1 MPQIRLRARPQ
12 IQVKLKT
19 KIVLTDFISEIS
31 GTLHYALLMIPT
43 RKWNPC
49 NRGWGCSS
57 SRGRNPCER
66 RGCSSSRSG
75 VHANCRF
82 WRHFGCSGRNI
93 NTSSYERIFLGC
105 VWKNKKR
112 KKKFSMK
119 TSSAETRSVI
129 WLSVWLSFRGQ
140 ICSCTTP
147 RLDSFQLFDKHSRPF
162 SHGIPF
168 PNE

>member
-43 RKWNPC
+43 GSGIRVIGGGDARRPGGGIPVTGEDA
-49 NRGWGCSS
+49 RRLVQGCMQIADF
-57 SRGRNPCER
+57 
-66 RGCSSSRSG
+66 G
-75 VHANCRF
+75 VTLDVQEGTSILPVMSVSF
-82 WRHFGCSGRNI
+82 WAVF
-93 NTSSYERIFLGC
+93 E
-105 VWKNKKR
+105 KNKKR

-119 TSSAETRSVI
+119 TSSAETKSVI

-147 RLDSFQLFDKHSRPF
+147 RLDSFQLSDKHSRSF